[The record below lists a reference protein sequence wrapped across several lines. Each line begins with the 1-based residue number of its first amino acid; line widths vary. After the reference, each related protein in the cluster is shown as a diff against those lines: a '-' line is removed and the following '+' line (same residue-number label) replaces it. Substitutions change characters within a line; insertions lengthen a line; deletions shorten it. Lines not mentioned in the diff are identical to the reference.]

1 MSKDYRSRMER
12 RQSSDGSKPANKT
25 KTKKPRGGRNWK
37 KTLLLLAVI
46 LGILGLL
53 TVGVIAATSPKLDPK
68 ELETPVSSKIMDMN
82 DKEVSLVAGDEKRIR
97 VKINEIPEPVQNAF
111 IATEDVRFRQHS
123 GIDVRRI
130 AGAAFANVREGFG
143 AEGASTISQQVIKN
157 TVLTNEKSLTRK
169 IREAYLSVQLE
180 QKYSKD
186 QILEMY
192 LNKIYFGNGAY
203 GIATAA
209 KVYFDKDVSELEVQ
223 EAALLAGLPK
233 APSYYDPTR
242 NPKESEHRRNVVL
255 NLMAQ
260 HKFIS
265 KEEAEKAKSIPVKD
279 MIEKGDVKTETR
291 PYDAYIKQVMDD
303 IKDIEGIEEADLY
316 SSGLKIY
323 TNLDTKAQQAT
334 EDVLRAK
341 LEGRNE
347 LLQSGV
353 ALVDTKT
360 GAIRAV
366 GSGRGGK
373 LSNYYSSKINR
384 QPGSTIK
391 PILDYGPAI
400 ENKKWNTGYILKDEP
415 VELKDITINNFNDKN
430 VGDISM
436 RQALVESKNTTA
448 VRAFQEVGPEE
459 ATDFANKLGFDLDP
473 DTTYPSYAIGGF
485 EGGISPLTLAGAYTS
500 FGNGGVYSKPTTIR
514 KVEFPDGRVVE
525 VDPEPKAAM
534 KDYTAYM
541 ITDMLKDVMD
551 RGTGREA
558 NVNGLNLAGKT
569 GTTNFSK
576 DDRDK
581 YGLPSKA
588 TKDAWMA
595 GYTPTYTAAVW
606 TGYEKIGEGLY
617 LNDNEADYSKQIF
630 RDIMSQLDHKNTD
643 FKKPKSVTEVAM
655 EKGTGKRA
663 SEFTPDSEKIIEL
676 FVKGTDLPGVS
687 DKFEKPST
695 IKGLEAKFNENKN
708 EIEVKWKYEK
718 KKGVTFKVL
727 ASYNDGPM
735 QERATINDTKFV
747 VPSPAPGKYSFQV
760 IAVDS
765 ENNTQ
770 SEPAETSI
778 TIEAPE
784 GEGPPPGE
792 GEPGTPPGQEPG
804 TEPPS
809 EGEPGTEPP
818 SEGEPGTPPGQE
830 PGTEPPSEGEPGTP
844 PGQDG
849 DREENGGNGGGLLPP
864 FNQ

>member
-25 KTKKPRGGRNWK
+25 KKPRRGRSWK

-68 ELETPVSSKIMDMN
+68 KLETPVSSKIMDMN
-82 DKEVSLVAGDEKRIR
+82 DEEATLVAGDEKRIR
-97 VKINEIPEPVQNAF
+97 VKINEIPVHVQNAF
-111 IATEDVRFRQHS
+111 IATEDVRFREHS

-130 AGAAFANVREGFG
+130 AGAAFANVTEGFG

-192 LNKIYFGNGAY
+192 LNKIFFGNRAF
-203 GIATAA
+203 GIATAS
-209 KVYFDKDVSELEVQ
+209 KVYFNKDVDELEIQ

-233 APSYYDPTR
+233 APSYYNPLV
-242 NPKESEHRRNVVL
+242 NPKEAEHRRNVVL

-260 HKFIS
+260 HKFIT

-279 MIEKGDVKTETR
+279 MIDKGSVNTESR
-291 PYDAYIKQVMDD
+291 PYDAYIKQVIDD
-303 IKDIEGIEEADLY
+303 LKDIEGLEEADIY

-323 TNLDTKAQQAT
+323 TNLDPKAQQTT
-334 EDVLRAK
+334 EDVLKAK
-341 LEGRNE
+341 LENE
-347 LLQSGV
+347 NKILQSGV

-366 GSGRGGK
+366 GSGRGGE
-373 LSNYYSSKINR
+373 LSNYFSSKIKR

-415 VELKDITINNFNDKN
+415 VELKDITINNFNDRN

-485 EGGISPLTLAGAYTS
+485 EKGISPLTLAGAYTS
-500 FGNGGVYSKPTTIR
+500 FGNGGTYSKPTTIR
-514 KVEFPDGRVVE
+514 KVEFPDGRVIE
-525 VDPEPKAAM
+525 VDSEPKAAM

-558 NVNGLNLAGKT
+558 NVSGLNLAGKT
-569 GTTNFSK
+569 GTTNYSK
-576 DDRDK
+576 EDRDK
-581 YGLPSKA
+581 YGFPEGA

-606 TGYEKIGEGLY
+606 TGYADMKEGLY

-643 FKKPKSVTEVAM
+643 FKKPKSVIEVAM

-663 SEFTPDSEKIIEL
+663 GEFTPSSEKIIEL
-676 FVKGTDLPGVS
+676 FVKGTNLPGVS

-695 IKGLEAKFNENKN
+695 IEGLEAKYNEKKN
-708 EIEVKWKYEK
+708 EIEVKWNYEK

-765 ENNTQ
+765 ETNTQ

-804 TEPPS
+804 TQPPGQ
-809 EGEPGTEPP
+809 GEPGTPPP

-830 PGTEPPSEGEPGTP
+830 PGTQPPGQGEPGTP
-844 PGQDG
+844 PPGQDG
-849 DREENGGNGGGLLPP
+849 GREQGGNTGGLLPQ